1 MRLSNRSITDQDM
14 QKTDLKQ
21 FLTIL
26 GTAMRAIVRQFYQAN
41 QDSTTRALN
50 ELEAIFFHVCWCA
63 HFPSALR
70 MEIVL

>member
-1 MRLSNRSITDQDM
+1 
-14 QKTDLKQ
+14 
-21 FLTIL
+21 
-26 GTAMRAIVRQFYQAN
+26 MRAAFWVYLDCTKCEKFVKFKRRLARVIVRQFYQAN